1 MWKCNYMGTN
11 ISESLINMV
20 YDNGAVDNP
29 NRKSV
34 MDEVIHRGINIKES
48 LAYLACAYAF
58 LYSGAK
64 TRKEAIIMFERY
76 MENPVKAQNFSISQV
91 YLDLGKSYESE
102 YDFIKAEFCYIH
114 HEAAFQDI
122 AKSRGFESSPNVY
135 LGRLFLKIGTQKAID
150 Y

>member
-1 MWKCNYMGTN
+1 MGTN

-64 TRKEAIIMFERY
+64 TRKEAIVMLR
-76 MENPVKAQNFSISQV
+76 
-91 YLDLGKSYESE
+91 
-102 YDFIKAEFCYIH
+102 
-114 HEAAFQDI
+114 DI
-122 AKSRGFESSPNVY
+122 WK
-135 LGRLFLKIGTQKAID
+135 TQ
-150 Y
+150 